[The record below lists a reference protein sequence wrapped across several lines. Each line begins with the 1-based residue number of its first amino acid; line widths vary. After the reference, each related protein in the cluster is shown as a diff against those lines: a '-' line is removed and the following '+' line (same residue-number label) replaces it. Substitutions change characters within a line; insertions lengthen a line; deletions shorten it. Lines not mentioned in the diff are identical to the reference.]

1 MIPKSHMEVT
11 QSIQFFYEKI
21 KELNLIYRISMRSI
35 VVTLFDEAQETINSE
50 NKHIV
55 IYNIFFILNMWF
67 NLLYTFR

>member
-1 MIPKSHMEVT
+1 
-11 QSIQFFYEKI
+11 
-21 KELNLIYRISMRSI
+21 MRSI